1 MRRHLKFFALMT
13 LAFLGTVYSAPGG
26 DDDFLHRM
34 RTRIRQNQPFRV
46 DFVQRVYIDD
56 EMTIAESGFIV
67 FAGRDRV
74 KWQYLDPEYKTFILK
89 DDRYSFYE
97 RENRQL
103 LRGRLGDRNRELIWE
118 LLFSDRP
125 GQACRWDAKQRVI
138 TLSLDEEDGSEQ
150 LHIHVGADFLPVRVE
165 QTAANDV
172 TTVYEFHGY
181 RPRVELAAGEFDL
194 DLPADVEIIEEQAP

>member
-1 MRRHLKFFALMT
+1 L
-13 LAFLGTVYSAPGG
+13 
-26 DDDFLHRM
+26 
-34 RTRIRQNQPFRV
+34 RTRILQNQPFRV

-56 EMTIAESGFIV
+56 EMAVEESGFIV
-67 FAGRDRV
+67 FAGRGRV

-103 LRGRLGDRNRELIWE
+103 LRGSLGDRNRELVWE

-125 GQACRWDAKQRVI
+125 GQACSWDAKRRVI
-138 TLSLDEEDGSEQ
+138 TLNLDGENGVERLQ
-150 LHIHVGADFLPVRVE
+150 IHVGADFLPARVE
-165 QTAANDV
+165 QTAVNDV

-194 DLPADVEIIEEQAP
+194 DLPADAEIIEEQAP